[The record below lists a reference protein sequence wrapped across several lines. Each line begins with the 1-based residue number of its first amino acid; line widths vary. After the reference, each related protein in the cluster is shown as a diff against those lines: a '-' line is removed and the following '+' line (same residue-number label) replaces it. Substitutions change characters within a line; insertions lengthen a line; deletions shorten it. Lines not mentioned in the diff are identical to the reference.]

1 MFPLGQF
8 GPITVWPNREVEGT
22 FTVESFKSL
31 NKASQPCESDD
42 QYSYNECL
50 RSYVTRTTNC
60 SIDIFSNNFD
70 CTFDGFE
77 KLQDTFGK
85 IKISSKSETTKE
97 SHQARNISH
106 NF

>member
-1 MFPLGQF
+1 MVPLGQF
-8 GPITVWPNREVEGT
+8 GPITVMPNKEVVGT

-31 NKASQPCESDD
+31 NKASQPCEPDD

-50 RSYVTRTTNC
+50 RRYVTRTTNC
-60 SIDIFSNNFD
+60 SNDIFSNNFD

-97 SHQARNISH
+97 IL
-106 NF
+106 